1 MSLNS
6 KFEGNEGF
14 LASNGRLGRWNKIHG
29 VTFVIICGDKMS
41 ADAPAS
47 SEFVTKLE
55 NTVQYERKPLS
66 LIKYIPNVAMRLG

>member
-1 MSLNS
+1 MILNS

-14 LASNGRLGRWNKIHG
+14 LASNDCLGRWNKRHG

-55 NTVQYERKPLS
+55 KTVREKNLVPDQVYP
-66 LIKYIPNVAMRLG
+66 